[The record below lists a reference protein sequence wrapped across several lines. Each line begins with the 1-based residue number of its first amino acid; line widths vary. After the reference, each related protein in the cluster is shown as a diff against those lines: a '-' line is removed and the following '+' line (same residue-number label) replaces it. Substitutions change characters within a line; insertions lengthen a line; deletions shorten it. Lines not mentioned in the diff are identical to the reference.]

1 MNQLNLYLFFSI
13 LILMLFS
20 TAAFAELSYIDPTT
34 GQNVLDQVAQKFG
47 DKASGWK
54 TVLEAAAT
62 RLFWTLVLISMV
74 WTFGMMILRKAD
86 IGDFFAEFTRFII
99 FTGFFFWLLTNAVS
113 NQNIGGT
120 IIDSMQVLG
129 NQASGQAGS
138 AHGNII
144 DIALQIWYQLFQ
156 NLSLW
161 NPIDSIIASILVLI
175 ITIILTIIA
184 VNVLFLLI
192 SAWVL
197 LYAGIFLLGFGGA
210 RWTSDIAINYFRT
223 VLSVGIQILAM
234 TLIVGIGSDFLN
246 NYYGKMSQNLMNL
259 EELVVMLVFSIAF
272 FVLASKIPPMLS
284 GIVTGGG
291 FNSSGVSN
299 YSGGQVMGAAATS
312 MAVASMGMTKAA
324 GAITSIA
331 SALGGGKGSNSA
343 IDAAKSLS
351 SGSGEGE
358 FSASPRKG
366 KGVSNYPFGDPPPR
380 KSS

>member
-1 MNQLNLYLFFSI
+1 
-13 LILMLFS
+13 MLFS
-20 TAAFAELSYIDPTT
+20 TTAYAELSYIDPVT
-34 GQNVLDQVAQKFG
+34 GQNILDEVAQKFG
-47 DKASGWK
+47 NKAKGWQ
-54 TVLEAAAT
+54 TVLESAAT

-129 NQASGQAGS
+129 NQASGQFGS

-144 DIALQIWYQLFQ
+144 DVVIRIWYQLGQ
-156 NLSLW
+156 SLSVW
-161 NPIDSIIASILVLI
+161 NPIDSIIAAILVLV
-175 ITIILTIIA
+175 ITVILTIIA

-234 TLIVGIGSDFLN
+234 TLIIGIGGDFLN
-246 NYYGKMSQNLMNL
+246 IYYGKMSQNLMSL
-259 EELVVMLVFSIAF
+259 EELVVMLIFAIAF
-272 FVLASKIPPMLS
+272 YVLASKIPPMLS

-312 MAVASMGMTKAA
+312 MAVTSMGMTKAA
-324 GAITSIA
+324 SALSSIA
-331 SALGGGKGSNSA
+331 SIMGGGKGGNSA
-343 IDAAKSLS
+343 IDAVKNAS
-351 SGSGEGE
+351 SGSGGGE
-358 FSASPRKG
+358 FSPPRKG
-366 KGVSNYPFGDPPPR
+366 KGLANPHF
-380 KSS
+380 K